1 MRSIYLKGKD
11 NLNYEIE
18 ITDKLIDL
26 ISQRRSIMPENLT
39 DSDIVKFF
47 VEAAGQAFD
56 RAAVEYLAADA
67 KAS

>member
-1 MRSIYLKGKD
+1 MRSIHFAGKD

-18 ITDKLIDL
+18 ITDKLIDV
-26 ISQRRSIMPENLT
+26 ISQRRAIAPEDVT
-39 DSDIVKFF
+39 DADVIKFF

-56 RAAVEYLAADA
+56 RAAVEYLANDA